1 MFNAWKQER
10 NQRARCELSISTI
23 QVELKD
29 MTKDE
34 LNFCISRFICEI
46 RKQDGEE
53 YPPKNVYEIV
63 ICLQLYLC
71 TQGQNYKF
79 LDDDDFCQLRNTL
92 DNIMKDKTS
101 KGLGMVVKKAQII
114 TESEEELL

>member
-1 MFNAWKQER
+1 MK
-10 NQRARCELSISTI
+10 S
-23 QVELKD
+23 
-29 MTKDE
+29 
-34 LNFCISRFICEI
+34 
-46 RKQDGEE
+46 
-53 YPPKNVYEIV
+53 
-63 ICLQLYLC
+63 

-114 TESEEELL
+114 TESEEELLWEKGFLGSSNPKQLVNTLLYLFGLNFALRASQNTEELYMLKMALGF